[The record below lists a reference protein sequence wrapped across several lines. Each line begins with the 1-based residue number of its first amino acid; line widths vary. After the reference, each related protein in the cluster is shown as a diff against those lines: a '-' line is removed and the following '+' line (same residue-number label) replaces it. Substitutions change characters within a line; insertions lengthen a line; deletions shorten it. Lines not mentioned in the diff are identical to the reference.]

1 MPSDTATH
9 EPLVV
14 LTDVNKHFGQLH
26 VLEVIN
32 LTIGMITPPVGALL
46 FVTSVV
52 TGVPM
57 DKMNRDLMPML
68 GVLVA
73 VLLLLV
79 LFPPL
84 TTWLPGVFG

>member
-1 MPSDTATH
+1 
-9 EPLVV
+9 
-14 LTDVNKHFGQLH
+14 
-26 VLEVIN
+26 
-32 LTIGMITPPVGALL
+32 VGALL

-57 DKMNRDLMPML
+57 EKMNRDLMPML
-68 GVLVA
+68 GVQVA

-84 TTWLPGVFG
+84 ITWLPGVFGYAR